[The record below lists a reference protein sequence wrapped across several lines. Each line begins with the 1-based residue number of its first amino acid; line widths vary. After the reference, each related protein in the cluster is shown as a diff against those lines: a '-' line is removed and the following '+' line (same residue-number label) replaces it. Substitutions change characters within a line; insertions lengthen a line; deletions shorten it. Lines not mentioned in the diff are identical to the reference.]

1 MTKNAHTPLDVG
13 SKWELRRLSHRAPE
27 KLVSEIY
34 RLRAVNA
41 ELVKALELLANTSE
55 DWAAAD
61 EDMAHY
67 RNIESAYDGALEMAR
82 AALAKARGEGA

>member
-1 MTKNAHTPLDVG
+1 MTKNAHTPGPFTFYTPDLLAERD
-13 SKWELRRLSHRAPE
+13 
-27 KLVSEIY
+27 

>member
-27 KLVSEIY
+27 KLVSEID
-34 RLRAVNA
+34 RLREQNA
-41 ELVKALELLANTSE
+41 ELVKALEAIAPMFDNDSPLLIAY
-55 DWAAAD
+55 AA
-61 EDMAHY
+61 E
-67 RNIESAYDGALEMAR
+67 IVQAR